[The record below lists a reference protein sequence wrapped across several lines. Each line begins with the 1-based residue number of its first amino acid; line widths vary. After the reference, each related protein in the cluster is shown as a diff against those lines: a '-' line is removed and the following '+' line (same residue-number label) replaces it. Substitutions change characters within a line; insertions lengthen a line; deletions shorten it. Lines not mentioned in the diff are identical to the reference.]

1 MKIVKVF
8 LITVLFASS
17 LCAQT
22 VWTPEQQVKT
32 KTVASVQVSPDGS
45 MIAFASSRKDNRSN
59 LYLLRLEGGE
69 AEPLTDLRGSVSI
82 FEWSPDGKL
91 IAYAMNDTKTDEEEK
106 NDKGRNDFRWI
117 DENTKMLRLYVIP
130 VEKDASGKR
139 ESRKLINEN
148 YVSSLDLTGRPTA
161 KPSRSA

>member
-1 MKIVKVF
+1 MTADRSEFVTQIWMANADGMNATQ
-8 LITVLFASS
+8 ITFGDRPS
-17 LCAQT
+17 T
-22 VWTPEQQVKT
+22 NPRW
-32 KTVASVQVSPDGS
+32 SPDGS

-161 KPSRSA
+161 KPSRSAA